1 MNELLIN
8 IQQKLSYAG
17 DRKKGIWLEKF
28 VKHGVKSRGV
38 GIPTIKIIIKDFVKD
53 NDLNG
58 LPQSKKIELLNGLM
72 KQEFSE
78 DKLAAILLMQ
88 LHWNSIENDVQLDMI
103 SEWFNN
109 QWISDWN
116 ICDWLCVRIISPMID
131 NDPQNTIDTLNGWNT
146 DPYLWKARSSIVP
159 FAQCKTIESHRT
171 IINDFSSNLIIRPER
186 FCKTAVGW
194 VLREYSK
201 IDKKFVQ
208 SFLEKNKKYIT
219 QEVFRNATKYF
230 PKSKS

>member
-1 MNELLIN
+1 MNELLIE

-17 DRKKGIWLEKF
+17 DRKKAIWLEKY

-38 GIPTIKIIIKDFVKD
+38 GIPIIKDIIKD
-53 NDLNG
+53 ISKDIDLKG
-58 LPQSKKIELLNGLM
+58 FPQSKKIELLNLLM

-78 DKLAAILLMQ
+78 DKLTAILLMQ
-88 LHWNSIENDVQLDMI
+88 FHWNGIENDVQLSML

-131 NDPQNTIDTLNGWNT
+131 NDPQSTIDVLMGWNIA
-146 DPYLWKARSSIVP
+146 PFLWKARASLVP
-159 FAQCKTIESHRT
+159 FTQCKTIESHRT
-171 IINDFSSNLIIRPER
+171 IINDFSSNLITRPER

-208 SFLEKNKKYIT
+208 SFLEKNKKDIT
-219 QEVFRNATKYF
+219 KEVLRNATKYF

>member
-1 MNELLIN
+1 MNELLID
-8 IQQKLSYAG
+8 IQQRLSYAG
-17 DRKKGIWLEKF
+17 DRKKAIWLEKY

-38 GIPTIKIIIKDFVKD
+38 GIPSIKIIIKDFIKE

-58 LPQSKKIELLNGLM
+58 LPQSKKIELLNLLM

-78 DKLAAILLMQ
+78 DKLTAILLIQ
-88 LHWNSIENDVQLDMI
+88 YHWENIENEVQLRII
-103 SEWFNN
+103 SEWLDK
-109 QWISDWN
+109 QLISDWN

-131 NDPQNTIDTLNGWNT
+131 NDTQSTIDTLKGWNT
-146 DPYLWKARSSIVP
+146 DPYLWKARASLVP
-159 FAQCKTIESHRT
+159 FAQCKTIANHRNV
-171 IINDFSSNLIIRPER
+171 IEDFSSNLILRHER

-208 SFLEKNKKYIT
+208 AFLENNKEFIT
-219 QEVFRNATKYF
+219 QEVVRNATKYF
-230 PKSKS
+230 SKSKL